1 MTKRLVEI
9 DDDLLAAARAQ
20 LGGTSIKETVNEAL
34 QRMAGSRRETIAQS
48 LAVLA
53 QGSFGE
59 RSSAWR

>member
-20 LGGTSIKETVNEAL
+20 LGGTTIKETVKEAL
-34 QRMAGSRRETIAQS
+34 QRVAGSRREAIAQS
-48 LAVLA
+48 LEVFAH
-53 QGSFGE
+53 GSFGD